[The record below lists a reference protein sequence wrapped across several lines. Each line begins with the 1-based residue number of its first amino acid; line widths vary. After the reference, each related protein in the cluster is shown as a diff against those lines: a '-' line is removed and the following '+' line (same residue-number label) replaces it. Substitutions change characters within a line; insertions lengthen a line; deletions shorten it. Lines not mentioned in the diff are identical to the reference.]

1 MRETKTMSKA
11 NILNVRLYWKKKRK
25 HFFVLIF
32 IGLPSAFTILKNLC
46 RLKKDENSGFLG
58 ISLVIFFFL

>member
-1 MRETKTMSKA
+1 MLGFIE
-11 NILNVRLYWKKKRK
+11 KKRTP
-25 HFFVLIF
+25 FFVLIF